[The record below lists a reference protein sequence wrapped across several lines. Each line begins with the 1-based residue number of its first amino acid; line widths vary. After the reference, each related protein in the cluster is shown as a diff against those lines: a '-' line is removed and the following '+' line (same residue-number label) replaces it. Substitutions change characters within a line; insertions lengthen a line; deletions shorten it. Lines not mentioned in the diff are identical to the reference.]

1 MKFEII
7 AELLLIL
14 CSNGIRFYAIKRYM
28 DFLFPRRNANGKI
41 IGYCM
46 LSGVFLPLLS
56 VWYLSPSLNIVAN
69 IGALLLLTFAYQVKL
84 TKKLLITF
92 VIYAI
97 NIFVEVIIV
106 QLLVGYEPGQPVKSG
121 YHFITSLVIL
131 IPTAFGRNLK
141 NKRKSQFVYEGN
153 HFGNDSSG

>member
-1 MKFEII
+1 MQLKDTWI
-7 AELLLIL
+7 
-14 CSNGIRFYAIKRYM
+14 
-28 DFLFPRRNANGKI
+28 FLFPRRNADGKI

-46 LSGVFLPLLS
+46 LSGVLFTFTVS
-56 VWYLSPSLNIVAN
+56 MVFVSPSLNIVAN
-69 IGALLLLTFAYQVKL
+69 IGALLLLTFPYQVKL

-121 YHFITSLVIL
+121 YHFITSLVIQYRL
-131 IPTAFGRNLK
+131 LLGKISKTEKKIFHYRL
-141 NKRKSQFVYEGN
+141 
-153 HFGNDSSG
+153 